1 MQRCMEALR
10 CLTVLGIGV
19 HGLKENLAFLNLFG
33 LQLCS
38 MWHQMNLLGNRDPWL
53 TSCRSSEQRAYSFS
67 RAFRVPE

>member
-1 MQRCMEALR
+1 MQRYMEALR

-38 MWHQMNLLGNRDPWL
+38 MWHQMNLLGNRDL
-53 TSCRSSEQRAYSFS
+53 
-67 RAFRVPE
+67 